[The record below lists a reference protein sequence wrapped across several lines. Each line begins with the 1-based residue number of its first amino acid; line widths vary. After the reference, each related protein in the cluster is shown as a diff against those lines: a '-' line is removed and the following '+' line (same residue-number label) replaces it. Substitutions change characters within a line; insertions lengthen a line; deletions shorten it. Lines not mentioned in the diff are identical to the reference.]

1 VSSKLTFLKID
12 TPFTEDITMPA
23 SKNHPQKLRQTTL
36 TDASFAAMRFAIGRE
51 IESASFYNKYQSL
64 AIAVRTRL
72 MDRWLETE
80 KRYRESDA
88 KRVYYLSLEFLMGRT
103 LQNSILNLDIEE
115 EAREAVHQM
124 GMVLENVYEE
134 EHDAGL
140 GNGGLGR
147 LAACFLDSMATLNI
161 PAKGYGIRYEY
172 GIFNQLV
179 EDGFQLEKPDYWLFR
194 GNPWETPRVERMQ
207 RVRFYGHTRPYMD
220 EGGKYR
226 VDWVETDEVYALPY
240 EILIPGY
247 HTETVNLLTL
257 WSVKAGDEFNLEY
270 FNHGDYQKAVEQQTA
285 SENIS
290 KILYP
295 NDNIAAGKELRLKQE
310 YFFASASLQEILDN
324 YLRDHNDVNHLP
336 DHVAIQLNDTHPAIA
351 IPEMMHLLM
360 DENNITWE
368 KAWDVTIRTFAYT
381 NHTLLPEALETWEVD
396 LLERLLPRHL
406 EIIYEI
412 NRRFLIDVSKVFPN
426 DTDMVRRLS
435 IVEEG
440 TPKRVR
446 MAHLAVVGSH
456 SVNGVAALHTRLL
469 KESLLKDFYR
479 LWPEKFNNK
488 TNGVTQRRWLKQAN
502 PALSR
507 LISEYIGDG
516 WVTNLDALQKL
527 LEKMDY
533 GEFQDSWHA
542 AKEMNK
548 MVLAQEIKETLQI
561 EVDSG
566 SMFDVQVKRIH
577 EYKRQLL
584 NALGV
589 VARYFRIKSNPGRD
603 CVSRTVMIGGKAA
616 PGYYMA
622 KLIIKL
628 VNDVGKL
635 INNDPDTSGLLKLI
649 FLPNYGV
656 SLAERIFPA
665 SDLSEQ
671 ISTAGMEA
679 SGTGNMKFAL
689 NGALTIGTLDGAN
702 IEIRE
707 AVGEENIFIFGLNDR
722 EVMEKKRGG
731 YNPWDYYNQN
741 YELRQT
747 LDAIHEGFFSPH
759 EPARFRP
766 ILDSLLRGGDPY
778 MILADFT
785 SYMECQDRVDDCYR
799 NTNEWT
805 RKSII
810 NVAKMGYFSSDRTIR
825 EYAEDIWKVSP
836 VGP

>member
-1 VSSKLTFLKID
+1 MTAKK
-12 TPFTEDITMPA
+12 
-23 SKNHPQKLRQTTL
+23 KHPQKSRQRTL
-36 TDASFAAMRFAIGRE
+36 TDGSFAAMRFAIGRE

-80 KRYRESDA
+80 KRYRETDA

-115 EAREAVHQM
+115 EAREAVRQM
-124 GMVLENVYEE
+124 GMVLEDVYEE

-172 GIFNQLV
+172 GIFNQLIK
-179 EDGFQLEKPDYWLFR
+179 DGFQVEKPDYWLFR

-207 RVRFYGHTRPYMD
+207 RVRFYGHTRPYTD
-220 EGGKYR
+220 EDGKYR
-226 VDWVETDEVYALPY
+226 VDWVETDEIYALPH
-240 EILIPGY
+240 EIPIPGY

-257 WSVKAGDEFNLEY
+257 WSVRAGDEFNLEY
-270 FNHGDYQKAVEQQTA
+270 FNHGDYLKAVEQQTA
-285 SENIS
+285 DENIS
-290 KILYP
+290 KVLYP

-310 YFFASASLQEILDN
+310 YFFASASLQEILDS
-324 YLRDHNDVNHLP
+324 YLREHNDVSHLP

-360 DENNITWE
+360 DEHNFTWE
-368 KAWDVTIRTFAYT
+368 TAWDLTIRTFAYT
-381 NHTLLPEALETWEVD
+381 NHTLLPEALETWEVG

-412 NRRFLIDVSKVFPN
+412 NRRFLADVSKAFPN

-435 IVEEG
+435 IIEEG
-440 TPKRVR
+440 TPRRVR

-507 LISEYIGDG
+507 LISEHIGDG

-527 LEKMDY
+527 LEKAD
-533 GEFQDSWHA
+533 DSAFRDNWHT

-548 MVLAQEIKETLQI
+548 MVLAQEIKEALQI
-561 EVDSG
+561 EVDSA

-589 VARYFRIKSNPGRD
+589 AARYFRIKSNPGRD
-603 CVSRTVMIGGKAA
+603 CVARTVIIGGKAA

-628 VNDVGKL
+628 INDIGKL
-635 INNDPDTSGLLKLI
+635 INNDPDTSRLLKLI

-702 IEIRE
+702 IEIRD
-707 AVGEENIFIFGLNDR
+707 AVGEENIFIFGMNDR
-722 EVMEKKRGG
+722 EVMEKKRDG

-741 YELRQT
+741 SELRQT
-747 LDAIHEGFFSPH
+747 LDAIHEGIFSPD
-759 EPARFRP
+759 EPERFSP
-766 ILDSLLRGGDPY
+766 IFDSLLRGGDPY

-785 SYMECQDRVDDCYR
+785 SYTECQDRVDDCYR

-825 EYAEDIWKVSP
+825 EYAEDIWKVNP